1 MKRSIKLLPALVLA
15 MAFSAVGA
23 EALNN
28 VYNFEEDVHQIDA
41 QIGVVDSNWYITG
54 GMVASE
60 IGTNEVRTA
69 GNSYFAVNSG
79 DIIIYR
85 TALKSHEVGETE
97 DKQVVLTEY
106 DLDDGALYMSA
117 EIKLPYSEP
126 PKDVGDDKLLLWLDT
141 TGQLRVTA
149 GYYDTSFGASGVT
162 PKHYRAYTN
171 GVAVAVAP
179 GEWHKATFKAYKAL
193 ALDIYNSAFE
203 IYFDDQA
210 LTLAP
215 ADSPVSEKLQPTLA
229 DYLSDEGKTAYYAGR
244 LFPSLS
250 ARSDAGK
257 LYGIGASG
265 YGGGI
270 DTIVITNGTPGAIVG
285 YNDNTRHLALNCDP
299 GLAQFDCRVTTN
311 DVKAITVT
319 FELAGRHKEV
329 SLPIPVES
337 CQVYIENAVFTNDYR
352 SVSVNCPEA
361 TEYPVT
367 DEPFTLAAGYGLVS
381 AHLETSRD
389 NEYYACKIGETG
401 YATIAAALAVITD
414 GETLTLE
421 HNCIE
426 RVEISSSMP
435 AVTLDLNGKTLAGPY
450 NDGGNLPVIRVGP
463 DATLTITDSGTQGT
477 IMADD
482 LACYA
487 VEANAGAT
495 LEITGGTFGNRVD
508 VSSTDSLAI
517 TGGNFCDNN
526 KDGEFDLPVA
536 SGYAAT
542 WITAGSYYQVHA
554 QTSTSA
560 PTLTSARRSQLTSA
574 GLTLGLSSAD
584 FGRMLAEDA
593 DPVISITAM
602 DAESTL
608 DGQVRILC
616 KVRIALGGS
625 TAEVND
631 FLLMELVRVSTDLQ
645 HWVLPTGIETVAQ
658 DADGEYTVAITVTEG
673 DGDNYFVRLSDQE

>member
-41 QIGVVDSNWYITG
+41 KIGAADSNWYITG

-162 PKHYRAYTN
+162 AKHYLAYTN

-215 ADSPVSEKLQPTLA
+215 ADSPVSAALQPTLA
-229 DYLSDEGKTAYYAGR
+229 DYLSKEGKTAYYAGR

-285 YNDNTRHLALNCDP
+285 YNDNTRYLALNCDP
-299 GLAQFDCRVTTN
+299 GLTQFYCRVTTN
-311 DVKAITVT
+311 DVDAITVT

-329 SLPIPVES
+329 SLPIPVEL
-337 CQVYIENAVFTNDYR
+337 CQVYIENPVFTNGYQ

-361 TEYPVT
+361 TEYPAT
-367 DEPFTLAAGYGLVS
+367 PDSFTLAQGYGLVS

-389 NEYYACKIGETG
+389 SEYYACKIGETG
-401 YATIAAALAVITD
+401 YPTLAAALAAITG
-414 GETLTLE
+414 GETVKLE

-426 RVEISSSMP
+426 WVEISSSMP
-435 AVTLDLNGKTLAGPY
+435 AVTLDLNGKTLAGPA
-450 NDGGNLPVIRVGP
+450 NDGGNWPVVQVKSG
-463 DATLTITDSGTQGT
+463 ATLTITDSGTQGT

-482 LACYA
+482 LSCYA

-542 WITAGSYYQVHA
+542 WITDGSYYQVSPQA
-554 QTSTSA
+554 STSA

-631 FLLMELVRVSTDLQ
+631 FLLMELVRVSTDLL
-645 HWVLPTGIETVAQ
+645 HWVPPTSIETVAQ
-658 DADGEYTVAITVTEG
+658 DTDGEYTVAITVTNG

>member
-1 MKRSIKLLPALVLA
+1 MKRSIKLMPVLVLA

-23 EALNN
+23 EAINN
-28 VYNFEEDVHQIDA
+28 VADFSADIKDIDA
-41 QIGVVDSNWYITG
+41 GMPESNWYITDG
-54 GMVASE
+54 KTADE
-60 IGTNEVRTA
+60 IGTIQERSA
-69 GNSYFAVNSG
+69 GNYYFAVNSG
-79 DIIIYR
+79 DTVIYR
-85 TALKSHEVGETE
+85 TALKTAETE
-97 DKQVVLTEY
+97 ERVTVTEY
-106 DLDDGALYMSA
+106 DLDDGTLYLQA
-117 EIKLPYSEP
+117 EVKLPYSEP

-162 PKHYRAYTN
+162 PKHYRVYTN
-171 GVAVAVAP
+171 GVAVAVTP
-179 GEWHKATFKAYKAL
+179 DEWHKATFRAYKAL
-193 ALDIYNSAFE
+193 KLDIYNSAFG

-210 LTLAP
+210 LTLA
-215 ADSPVSEKLQPTLA
+215 ADDSPVSAALQPTLA

-299 GLAQFDCRVTTN
+299 GLTRFDCRVTTN
-311 DVKAITVT
+311 DVEAITVN
-319 FELAGRHKEV
+319 FKLAGRHKEV
-329 SLPIPVES
+329 SLPIPVEA
-337 CQVYIENAVFTNDYR
+337 CQVHIEYPVFTNGYQ
-352 SVSVNCPEA
+352 SVSVNC
-361 TEYPVT
+361 EYPVT
-367 DEPFTLAAGYGLVS
+367 DESFTLAHGYGLVS

-389 NEYYACKIGETG
+389 SEYCACKIGETG
-401 YATIAAALAVITD
+401 YATIAEALAAITG
-414 GETLTLE
+414 GETVTLE

-426 RVEISSSMP
+426 GVVVTSSM
-435 AVTLDLNGKTLAGPY
+435 VFTLDLNGHTLAGPA
-450 NDGGNLPVIRVGP
+450 NDGGNWPVVQVESG
-463 DATLTITDSGTQGT
+463 ATLTITDSGTQGT

-495 LEITGGTFGNRVD
+495 LEIQGGTFGNRVD

-526 KDGEFDLPVA
+526 HGGEFDLPVA
-536 SGYAAT
+536 SGYVAT
-542 WITAGSYYQVHA
+542 WIPAGSYYQVHA
-554 QTSTSA
+554 PTSTSA

-645 HWVLPTGIETVAQ
+645 HWVPPTSIETVAQ
-658 DADGEYTVAITVTEG
+658 DADGEYTVALTVTNG